1 MERRPEREESTR
13 PGARKGGP
21 LSRRRR
27 PRYGRGVRKADLFD
41 FRRVFVLLMLTV
53 AVPSLALSTFGILAI
68 RYERAAVEDRVA
80 SSYGPK
86 LDRLAAQLAAQLVA
100 RGAAYDPARDPA
112 LAAEVEALS
121 RAMYPEEHAH
131 FELRVPPKAILP
143 TADATAE
150 EALRQMMRS
159 LQEARSPEPT
169 DGFGPAV
176 AERPLGGALTGHLL
190 VVRLPESDSPAA
202 VALANRVIYVVLPG
216 LFYAAIIVGVVM
228 TSRAVYKEARL
239 SRLKTDFVSNVSH
252 ELRTPLTAVRLLVET
267 LRLERFVDATEQA
280 ELLSHLDQETARLAT
295 LVDRL
300 LDWARIE
307 SGRKVYRRVDTQ
319 AAELVKEAVAVFE
332 RQRIGAPGVISTET
346 APGLPAI
353 AVDRD
358 AIGLVLLNLL
368 VNAHKYT
375 GAQKQITLRTYG
387 SGKRVAL
394 EVEDNGPGVP
404 KSERKR
410 VFEQFYRIDD
420 LLSRR
425 TEGTGLGLAICKRI
439 VEDHG
444 GRIEV
449 GGEPGT
455 GARFTVLL
463 PVTEGA

>member
-1 MERRPEREESTR
+1 M
-13 PGARKGGP
+13 
-21 LSRRRR
+21 
-27 PRYGRGVRKADLFD
+27 RKADLFD

-86 LDRLAAQLAAQLVA
+86 LDRLAETLAAQLVA
-100 RGAAYDPARDPA
+100 RGTGYDPARDPG

-121 RAMYPEEHAH
+121 RAMYPEENAH
-131 FELRVPPKAILP
+131 FELRAPPKPILP

-150 EALRQMMRS
+150 ETLRAMMRS
-159 LQEARSPEPT
+159 LQEARAPEPM
-169 DGFGPAV
+169 DAFGPAV
-176 AERPLGGALTGHLL
+176 AERPLGGALTGHML

-202 VALANRVIYVVLPG
+202 VALANRVTYIVLLG

-252 ELRTPLTAVRLLVET
+252 ELRTPLTAVRMLVET
-267 LRLERFVDATEQA
+267 LRLERFGDESERA
-280 ELLSHLDQETARLAT
+280 ELLGHLDQETARLAT

-307 SGRKVYRRVDTQ
+307 SGRKVYRRVDSQ
-319 AAELVKEAVAVFE
+319 AGELVREALAVYE
-332 RQRIGAPGVISTET
+332 RQRIGPPGEVTLEAAEGLRPIS
-346 APGLPAI
+346 
-353 AVDRD
+353 VDRD

-375 GAQKQITLRTYG
+375 GAKKQITLRAYAA
-387 SGKRVAL
+387 GKRVAL

-410 VFEQFYRIDD
+410 IFEQFYRIDD

-449 GGEPGT
+449 AGEPGA

-463 PVTEGA
+463 PVTEER